1 MDRTLRSLIGCAA
14 ALALIVGC
22 GGTTTTE
29 TEQPA
34 GSGVA
39 ASVRNIEKM
48 TVASVTHLGPVSE
61 LPVAMGGL
69 TTWAASAGLQP
80 AGAPFGVFHGSPE
93 TPTDSVQFEA
103 CMPVPAGTVADS
115 ASGIAVKEFGGFTF
129 AAMTHVGPYESL
141 QPAYDS
147 LAVWIDNNGYVITG
161 PAVEFYLSDPQTVP
175 AESTRTEIG
184 FEVRHLK
191 QLEREQ

>member
-1 MDRTLRSLIGCAA
+1 MDRTLRSFTGCAA

-22 GGTTTTE
+22 GGTTTTD

-34 GSGVA
+34 GSSIA

-61 LPVAMGGL
+61 FPEAMGSL

-93 TPTDSVQFEA
+93 TSTDSVQFEV

-141 QPAYDS
+141 QPEYDN

-161 PAVEFYLSDPQTVP
+161 PAIEFYLSSPQTVP
-175 AESTRTEIG
+175 AESTKTEIG

-191 QLEREQ
+191 ELEGKQ